1 MRPIQVPAPKLEDVI
16 SENEY
21 VITWNYCQLKVED
34 ELKDFQCEE
43 NEGFPNCTTCSY
55 QIKINEE
62 IQRSYEECMKQN
74 KKMQNSTEEAT
85 GEVSG

>member
-21 VITWNYCQLKVED
+21 VTTWNYCQLKIEE
-34 ELKDFQCEE
+34 ELEDFQCDE
-43 NEGFPNCTTCSY
+43 NEGFPNCTTCPY

-74 KKMQNSTEEAT
+74 KKEAEE
-85 GEVSG
+85 